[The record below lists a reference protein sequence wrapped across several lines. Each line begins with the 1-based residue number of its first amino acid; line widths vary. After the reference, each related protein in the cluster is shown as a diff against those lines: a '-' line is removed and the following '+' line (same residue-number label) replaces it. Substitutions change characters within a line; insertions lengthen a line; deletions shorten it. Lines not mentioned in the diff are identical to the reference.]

1 MSLSDNVPKSV
12 KKTGKAGT
20 GTEASRWDHE
30 HPIDPNLISQQVRVQ
45 KNDVEVG
52 RHEIINIKEGANV
65 TLTIT
70 DDGVNDRIN
79 VTITSSPGIGKIK
92 TTLSFAVTGVLTT
105 GTDKAPTLLAPCT
118 LTITSVRLVVKT
130 APTGADLQVD
140 VNKNGTSIFN
150 AHGDLKIVAG
160 ATTGNA
166 VPVTT
171 ALALDDKLTVDIV
184 QIGSTIAGSDLT
196 VEVVCD
202 QAVTF
207 T

>member
-1 MSLSDNVPKSV
+1 V
-12 KKTGKAGT
+12 
-20 GTEASRWDHE
+20 
-30 HPIDPNLISQQVRVQ
+30 VR
-45 KNDVEVG
+45 
-52 RHEIINIKEGANV
+52 
-65 TLTIT
+65 
-70 DDGVNDRIN
+70 
-79 VTITSSPGIGKIK
+79 
-92 TTLSFAVTGVLTT
+92 
-105 GTDKAPTLLAPCT
+105 
-118 LTITSVRLVVKT
+118 T

-184 QIGSTIAGSDLT
+184 QIGSTIAGAGLT
-196 VEVVCD
+196 VEVVAD

-207 T
+207 S